1 MTVWYR
7 PDSSWKKT
15 ELYYRTFVGGE
26 SLSSVAME
34 KACCGWY
41 KAVVPDSKGGKV
53 RLAFTDGSEWDTG
66 GMRYYATGDSA
77 AVAGGQVIADVT
89 PNCVATTKQ

>member
-1 MTVWYR
+1 MKVT
-7 PDSSWKKT
+7 PTASQQPICAKKRA
-15 ELYYRTFVGGE
+15 LP
-26 SLSSVAME
+26 
-34 KACCGWY
+34 

-53 RLAFTDGSEWDTG
+53 RLAFTDGSKWDTG

>member
-1 MTVWYR
+1 M
-7 PDSSWKKT
+7 
-15 ELYYRTFVGGE
+15 
-26 SLSSVAME
+26 
-34 KACCGWY
+34 
-41 KAVVPDSKGGKV
+41 PDSKGGKV